1 MFKSDLSE
9 KVYSSWSGNFYLLN
23 TSLVLIYAFL
33 TCFMYETTYVKKK
46 ADTDDSVSYV
56 VLLKVVITILS
67 FV

>member
-1 MFKSDLSE
+1 
-9 KVYSSWSGNFYLLN
+9 
-23 TSLVLIYAFL
+23 
-33 TCFMYETTYVKKK
+33 MYEATYVKKK